1 MHSSVESMGEEFRA
15 EEMGWMRSH
24 MRRTCTQKG
33 MENRIGLG
41 SGSEKRKGSESI
53 RGEDELIPTQRRR
66 HGRSA

>member
-1 MHSSVESMGEEFRA
+1 M
-15 EEMGWMRSH
+15 
-24 MRRTCTQKG
+24 
-33 MENRIGLG
+33 IGLG